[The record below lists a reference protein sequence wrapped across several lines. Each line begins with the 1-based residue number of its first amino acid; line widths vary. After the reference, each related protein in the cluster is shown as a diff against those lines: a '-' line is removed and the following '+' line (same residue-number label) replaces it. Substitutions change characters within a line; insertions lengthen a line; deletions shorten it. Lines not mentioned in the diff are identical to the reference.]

1 MKENLR
7 QFIINPSA
15 NVLDALDKIDKNKRG
30 FLVVLD
36 ETGTVLGTLTDGDVR
51 RALISGKRMK
61 DRVEYIYN
69 QAFLALCANE
79 EIGTAIELFKN
90 EKIKF
95 LPVTDLKNRLVNII
109 TKSQLHAILLQDIH
123 ADLFYDFTGLDDT
136 ITDHEIFD
144 RPWGF
149 YKTTV
154 MNDYCQSKIICIYPE
169 AQLSLQ
175 SHEHREE
182 HWIIVHGRGVVQI
195 GESLL
200 KGDCGASFFIP
211 KGCKHRLTNI
221 DKKESLIVTEVQL
234 GDYFGE
240 DDIYRYE
247 DVYGRM

>member
-1 MKENLR
+1 MIENLR
-7 QFIINPSA
+7 QFIIKPSA
-15 NVLDALDKIDKNKRG
+15 SVLDALDKIDKNKRG

-36 ETGTVLGTLTDGDVR
+36 EAGIVLGTLTDGDVR
-51 RALISGKRMK
+51 RALISGKTMK

-69 QAFLALCANE
+69 QAFLALCVNE
-79 EIGTAIELFKN
+79 EIGDAIELFKN

-95 LPVTDLKNRLVNII
+95 LPVTDLDDCLINII

-123 ADLFYDFTGLDDT
+123 ADFFYDFTALDDT

-175 SHEHREE
+175 SHKHREE
-182 HWIIVHGRGVVQI
+182 HWIIVHGKGTAQI

-200 KGDCGASFFIP
+200 KAECGASFFIT
-211 KGCKHRLTNI
+211 KGFKHKKTKKK
-221 DKKESLIVTEVQL
+221 KKE
-234 GDYFGE
+234 
-240 DDIYRYE
+240 
-247 DVYGRM
+247 